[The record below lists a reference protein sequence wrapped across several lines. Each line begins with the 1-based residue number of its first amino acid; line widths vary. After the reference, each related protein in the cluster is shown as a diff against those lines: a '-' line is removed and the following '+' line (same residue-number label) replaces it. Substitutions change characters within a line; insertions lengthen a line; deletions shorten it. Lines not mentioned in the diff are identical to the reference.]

1 MDKCSICGAP
11 IENGKCAYCGATF
24 TQINTNKEQ
33 YQQQFQSQPQS
44 QQQPQPQIII
54 NNTVTNSAI
63 NGGFMHSASYKDK
76 TVALIL
82 CILLGYFGAHRFY
95 VGKTGMG
102 LLYLFTGGI
111 FGIGWIIDIFLIAG
125 GSFTDSNG
133 LPLK

>member
-24 TQINTNKEQ
+24 TQLNTNKQQ
-33 YQQQFQSQPQS
+33 YQQQFQS
-44 QQQPQPQIII
+44 QPQPQIII
-54 NNTVTNSAI
+54 NNTVTNSEI
-63 NGGFMHSASYKDK
+63 NGGFMRLTSYRDK

-82 CILLGYFGAHRFY
+82 CILLGYFGAHKFY

-102 LLYLFTGGI
+102 LVYLFTGGI
-111 FGIGWIIDIFLIAG
+111 FGIGWIVDIFLIAG